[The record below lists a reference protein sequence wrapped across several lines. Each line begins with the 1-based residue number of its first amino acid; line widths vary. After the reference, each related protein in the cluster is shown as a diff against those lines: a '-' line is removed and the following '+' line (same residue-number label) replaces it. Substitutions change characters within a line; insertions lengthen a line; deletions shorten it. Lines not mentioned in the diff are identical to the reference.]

1 MDFLIF
7 QILGQIDRKFI
18 ATKMKGKKTEVN
30 VDFLVLFDQHAV
42 DERVKLE
49 RNLAGTLKFLIIYDT
64 KFQ

>member
-18 ATKMKGKKTEVN
+18 ATKMNGKKTEVN